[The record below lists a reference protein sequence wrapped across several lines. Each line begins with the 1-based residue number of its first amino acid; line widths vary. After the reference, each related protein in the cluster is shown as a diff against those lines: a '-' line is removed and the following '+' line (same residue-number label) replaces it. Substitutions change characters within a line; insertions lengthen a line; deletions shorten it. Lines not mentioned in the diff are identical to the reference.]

1 MKKSLY
7 LILLAIGIM
16 LMNSACEDWLDVK
29 PKSELDADELFSSE
43 KGYSEAL
50 TGVYAAMTEESLYGE
65 KLTWGLLDLWAGN
78 YTRWAI
84 EWNNDVKYAY
94 KHDDPEQWAETI
106 EKIDGIWSDMYEQIA
121 NLNEILGTIDKNKA
135 VFTGDN
141 YEVIKGEA
149 MGLRAFLHFE
159 LLRMFGPD
167 YASGKDT
174 EAIPFVQELTTLVS
188 PLLTVD
194 EMLSVLI
201 KQLQDAIVLLEKD
214 PMFLGTTPSS
224 VLASLPSGSY
234 SNYVESW
241 HNRRFHFNYYAAWAT
256 LARVYLWKGD
266 KANALS
272 AAKVII
278 DAQET
283 RFPWVENDN
292 LIHIGSTSESYRN
305 QDRTFATEHIFAL
318 NIRNIQNYTEGLIYY
333 TGSMSNLFSSDISA
347 FGGNYSDPRLN
358 YLFSSVGGNYTVLSK
373 FDQGEQVYSFFK
385 ERMPLIRLSEMYYI
399 AAECESEQST
409 AIGYLEKVR
418 EHRGLSANP
427 LPATMSPTAFQKE
440 IENEYR
446 KEFCGEGQLWF
457 YYKRHQVSTI
467 PNMTNFNRLDLYTF
481 DRPEDEDLYRE
492 DN

>member
-1 MKKSLY
+1 MKNKLY
-7 LILLAIGIM
+7 LIVFVLGI
-16 LMNSACEDWLDVK
+16 LVMNSACEDWLNVK
-29 PKSELDADELFSSE
+29 PKSELDASELFKSE

-50 TGVYAAMTEESLYGE
+50 TGVYASMTEESLYGE
-65 KLTWGLLDLWAGN
+65 KLTWGLLDLLAGN

-84 EWNNDVKYAY
+84 EWNNDVNYHY
-94 KHDDPEQWAETI
+94 KHDDAEQWTETI
-106 EKIDGIWSDMYEQIA
+106 EKIDGIWSEMYEQIA
-121 NLNEILGTIDKNKA
+121 NLNEILGTIEENKA
-135 VFTGDN
+135 VFTEDN

-167 YASGKDT
+167 YATGKDV
-174 EAIPFVQELTTLVS
+174 EAIPFVQELTTLVP

-194 EMLSVLI
+194 EMITILI
-201 KQLQDAIVLLEKD
+201 EQLKEAIVLLEKD
-214 PMFLGTTPSS
+214 PMFLGTTPNT

-234 SNYVESW
+234 SSYVESW

-256 LARVYLWKGD
+256 LARVYQWKGD
-266 KANALS
+266 KPNALA

-283 RFPWVENDN
+283 RFPWVKNEN
-292 LIHIGSTSESYRN
+292 LIHIGSTSDSYKN

-318 NIRNIQNYTEGLIYY
+318 NIKKLQEYGEGLIYY
-333 TGSMSNLFSSDISA
+333 TGSASSLFSSDISV

-358 YLFSSVGGNYTVLSK
+358 YLFTSVSGNYTVLSK
-373 FDQGEQVYSFFK
+373 FDQGDQVYTFFK

-399 AAECESEQST
+399 AAECEPDLTT
-409 AIGYLEKVR
+409 AIGYLEEVR
-418 EHRGLSANP
+418 EHRGLSASP
-427 LPATMSPTAFQKE
+427 LPAGLSAETFQKE

-457 YYKRHQVSTI
+457 YYKRHQVTTI
-467 PNMTNFNRLDLYTF
+467 PNMTNFDRLELYTF
-481 DRPEDEDLYRE
+481 DRPEDEDLYRG